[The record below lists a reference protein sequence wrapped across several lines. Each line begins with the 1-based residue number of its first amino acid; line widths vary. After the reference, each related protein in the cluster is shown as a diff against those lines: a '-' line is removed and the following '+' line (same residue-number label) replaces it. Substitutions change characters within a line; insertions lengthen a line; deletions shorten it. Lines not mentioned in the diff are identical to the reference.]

1 MALRAALALADVC
14 TMNFLV
20 IIFYE
25 VVTQGIDIDGVTVS
39 ISMLRAYFTK
49 GGTLTADRS
58 EYKIAA
64 YPLAIL

>member
-25 VVTQGIDIDGVTVS
+25 VVTKGIDINGVHVHV
-39 ISMLRAYFTK
+39 K
-49 GGTLTADRS
+49 GKLGPRKL
-58 EYKIAA
+58 
-64 YPLAIL
+64 LWMFG